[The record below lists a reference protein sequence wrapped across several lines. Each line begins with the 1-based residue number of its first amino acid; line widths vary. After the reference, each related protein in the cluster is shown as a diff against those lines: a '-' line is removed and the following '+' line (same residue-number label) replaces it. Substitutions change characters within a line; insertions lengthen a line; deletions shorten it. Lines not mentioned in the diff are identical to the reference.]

1 MFQPFQVRF
10 CGKRRVSQV
19 SEISAWLTF
28 NLSFFFGSCSSDG
41 SPVLIQLFITTSVM
55 QLREVI
61 VIPFRMSFMQCLFIG
76 KVLCEDFEIFVAK

>member
-1 MFQPFQVRF
+1 MEV
-10 CGKRRVSQV
+10 
-19 SEISAWLTF
+19 T
-28 NLSFFFGSCSSDG
+28 
-41 SPVLIQLFITTSVM
+41 PVLIQLFITTSVM

>member
-10 CGKRRVSQV
+10 CGKRGVSQV

-41 SPVLIQLFITTSVM
+41 SHTSADLITTSVM